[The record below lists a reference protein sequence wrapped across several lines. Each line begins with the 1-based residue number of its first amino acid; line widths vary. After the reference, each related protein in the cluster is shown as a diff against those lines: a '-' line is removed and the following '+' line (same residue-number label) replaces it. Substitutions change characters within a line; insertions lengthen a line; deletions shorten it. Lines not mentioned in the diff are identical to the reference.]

1 MIICRLALFAVGF
14 VTLLTSSNLIFAENE
29 FSSLSKESELI
40 LTTENIV
47 IFKDGYFL
55 IVKKGTARTDADGR
69 VFTNEVPD
77 SAILGSFWA
86 IAQQGR
92 ISSMVAGWE
101 ASETEDMREKIARR

>member
-1 MIICRLALFAVGF
+1 MMIGRLTLFAVGLI
-14 VTLLTSSNLIFAENE
+14 TLLSSSNLICAANE
-29 FSSLSKESELI
+29 FSSFPEKSELK

-55 IVKKGTARTDADGR
+55 IVKKGKAKTDADGK

-77 SAILGSFWA
+77 SAILGIVWA

-92 ISSMVAGWE
+92 ISSMVAG
-101 ASETEDMREKIARR
+101 